1 MARGSPLGK
10 GAGTGV
16 KREMKMERMRRLFLL
31 DILILLM
38 ARSPERLVLKLRVDS
53 VQWKI
58 NHHYNVDTCGHVH
71 DMMYRIRKP
80 KHTLQTMSEFR

>member
-1 MARGSPLGK
+1 MHHQGSMRGLKMARGSPLGK

-38 ARSPERLVLKLRVDS
+38 ARSPERLVLELRVDS

-58 NHHYNVDTCGHVH
+58 NHHYNVHV
-71 DMMYRIRKP
+71 DMFMI
-80 KHTLQTMSEFR
+80 